1 MVGHAEGVGGYPRAE
16 GQALKKKTMQ
26 AMGPTRY
33 PNPANLAQRLRR
45 IRNELSLMTQLC
57 DDALE
62 RIEKN
67 DGERQQR
74 NA

>member
-1 MVGHAEGVGGYPRAE
+1 M
-16 GQALKKKTMQ
+16 KKKTMQ
-26 AMGPTRY
+26 ALGPTRH

-45 IRNELSLMTQLC
+45 IRDELSLMTQLR

-67 DGERQQR
+67 DGEPQQR